1 MMKVMPALITR
12 RRFLL
17 AALGGALLAGCG
29 KRTASPQAAAK
40 LTILCG
46 GSFRPPM
53 EELARAFTQETGI
66 ATELSFG
73 QSEDLLPAIKAHRA
87 GDVYISHDPYRD
99 YVEKAGALLS
109 AAQVGYVAPVLVV
122 PKGNP
127 AHVKSL
133 EDLARPGVKVAL
145 PDPKYATCGEMLA
158 KLLEKKGLWDK
169 ATANADGAIFRS
181 HSETGT
187 ALKLGQRQA
196 GVMWNGVAHDFREA
210 LEVVPT
216 PYEYD
221 QTIRVWVMGLS
232 YTSHEAEAA
241 RLVEFAKKEGPAIFA
256 KYGYTK

>member
-1 MMKVMPALITR
+1 MAA
-12 RRFLL
+12 
-17 AALGGALLAGCG
+17 AALCALPMAGCG
-29 KRTASPQAAAK
+29 GRREPARQAAK

-53 EELARAFTQETGI
+53 EELSQAFSRETGI

-73 QSEDLLPAIKAHRA
+73 QSEDLLPAVRARRA
-87 GDVYISHDPYRD
+87 GDVFISHDPYRD
-99 YVEKAGALLS
+99 YVAKAGSLLS

-127 AHVKSL
+127 AGVKSL

-145 PDPKYATCGEMLA
+145 PDPMYSTCGEMLA
-158 KLLEKKGLWDK
+158 KLLERKGLK
-169 ATANADGAIFRS
+169 EKVTANADGAIFRS

-221 QTIRVWVMGLS
+221 ETIRVWVMGLG
-232 YTSHEAEAA
+232 YTKHEAEVA
-241 RLVEFAKKEGPAIFA
+241 RLVEFAEKEGPTIFA

>member
-1 MMKVMPALITR
+1 MVKRL
-12 RRFLL
+12 LL
-17 AALGGALLAGCG
+17 AAAALCTLPVAGCEG
-29 KRTASPQAAAK
+29 RRAPAGRAVR

-53 EELARAFTQETGI
+53 EELARAFTSETGI

-73 QSEDLLPAIKAHRA
+73 QSEDLLPAIKARRA
-87 GDVYISHDPYRD
+87 GDVFISHDPYRD

-127 AHVKSL
+127 ARVRSL
-133 EDLARPGVKVAL
+133 DDLARPGVKVAL
-145 PDPKYATCGEMLA
+145 PDPKYSTCGEMLA
-158 KLLEKKGLWDK
+158 RLLAKKGLEEK
-169 ATANADGAIFRS
+169 VTANADGAIFRS

-187 ALKLGQRQA
+187 ALKLEQRQA
-196 GVMWNGVAHDFREA
+196 GVMWNGVAHDFRGA

-232 YTSHEAEAA
+232 YTQHRAEVA
-241 RLVEFAKKEGPAIFA
+241 RLVEFAKKDGPAIFA
-256 KYGYTK
+256 RYGYTK

>member
-1 MMKVMPALITR
+1 
-12 RRFLL
+12 
-17 AALGGALLAGCG
+17 
-29 KRTASPQAAAK
+29 
-40 LTILCG
+40 
-46 GSFRPPM
+46 M
-53 EELARAFTQETGI
+53 EELVRAFTAETKI

-73 QSEDLLPAIKAHRA
+73 QSEDLLPSIKMRKG
-87 GDVYISHDPYRD
+87 GDVFVTHDPYRD

-109 AAQVGYVAPVLVV
+109 ASQVGYVAPVLVV

-145 PDPKYATCGEMLA
+145 PDPKYATCGQMLS

-187 ALKLGQRQA
+187 SLKLKQRQA
-196 GVMWNGVAHDFREA
+196 GVMWNGVAYDFRDA

-221 QTIRVWVMGLS
+221 ETIRVWVMGLS
-232 YTSHEAEAA
+232 YTKHPAEVT
-241 RLVEFAKKEGPAIFA
+241 RLVEFAKEKGPAIFA